1 MSSSSSSSSSGTR
14 NSGDILL
21 YDVRQKDSIGVFQ
34 SHRQEVC
41 GMKWCPNGRYLASG
55 SNDNTVCVWDF
66 QHQRTSTTATRQAP
80 LWHFKEH
87 RAAVKVISNQT
98 IRNKRTLFFRPK
110 AIAWCPW
117 EGSKVLVT
125 GGGHS
130 DGYLRFWNNN
140 NGTCQQ
146 AVKTDSQVRRKRF
159 SSTRRPR
166 SSFRFPRSF
175 GPRSTNSW

>member
-1 MSSSSSSSSSGTR
+1 MSSSSSGTR

-21 YDVRQKDSIGVFQ
+21 YDVRQKDSICVFQ

-41 GMKWCPNGRYLASG
+41 GLKWCPNGRYLASG

-66 QHQRTSTTATRQAP
+66 QHQRTSTTSSRQAP

-87 RAAVKVISNQT
+87 RAAVKVKRA
-98 IRNKRTLFFRPK
+98 IRIAANERLFFCPK

-146 AVKTDSQVRRKRF
+146 AVKTDSQVRRKQFLEGREKL
-159 SSTRRPR
+159 SRRC
-166 SSFRFPRSF
+166 SFRFPRSL
-175 GPRSTNSW
+175 GPRTTNNW